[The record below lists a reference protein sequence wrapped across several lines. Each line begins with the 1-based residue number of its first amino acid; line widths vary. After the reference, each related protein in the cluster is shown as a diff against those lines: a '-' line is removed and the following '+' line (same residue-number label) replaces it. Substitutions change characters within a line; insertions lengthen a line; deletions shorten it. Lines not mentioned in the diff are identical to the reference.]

1 MKKCLIDEQFNLL
14 DELDVSKKF
23 SSKEFKFMK
32 LQALKSA
39 NINTMQLYKY
49 NYKIQFIS

>member
-23 SSKEFKFMK
+23 CWKEFKFMK